1 MEDLQNG
8 VNESVPAEQ
17 TETASEPEVN
27 AEGNESE
34 VEGNETP
41 ETTEQPEAEPEDR
54 NAAFARVRREAE
66 AKANRRMSALDAEVA
81 ERFKGFTNPITGQPI
96 TTAKEYFD
104 ALDAQNQV
112 DTQRTLAEK
121 GLDPK
126 LIDNA
131 VNNNPAIKAANLI
144 LQQERLKNVQTYL
157 DEQVAEVGKIDPDIK
172 TAQDIEKSERY
183 SEVLRYVKENHLSIV
198 DAYKLTYADKLNE
211 RKTAAVKQQAINNA
225 KSQSHLK
232 ATDGGNNVSDGF
244 VDIPANV
251 LPQWKEW
258 FPYKTMKE
266 LRESYN
272 NTLHRE

>member
-34 VEGNETP
+34 VEGNENP

-112 DTQRTLAEK
+112 ETQRTLAEK

-126 LIDNA
+126 LIENA

-144 LQQERLKNVQTYL
+144 LQQERLKSVQTYL

-183 SEVLRYVKENHLSIV
+183 SEVLRYVRENHLSIV

-211 RKTAAVKQQAINNA
+211 RKTAAVKQQALNNA
-225 KSQSHLK
+225 RSQSHLK
-232 ATDGGNNVSDGF
+232 ATDGGNVGSDGL
-244 VDIPANV
+244 VEIPSNQLA
-251 LPQWKEW
+251 QWKEF
-258 FPYKTMKE
+258 FPNKTAKE
-266 LRESYN
+266 LKEAYN
-272 NTLHRE
+272 RSLHK

>member
-144 LQQERLKNVQTYL
+144 LQQERLKSVQTYL

-225 KSQSHLK
+225 KSQQHLT
-232 ATDGGNNVSDGF
+232 ATEGNTKSSDLKE
-244 VDIPANV
+244 VPSSVIE
-251 LPQWKEW
+251 QWRMF
-258 FPYKTMKE
+258 FPDKTDAQIRE
-266 LRESYN
+266 LYN
-272 NTLHRE
+272 NSLHE

>member
-144 LQQERLKNVQTYL
+144 LQQERLKSVQTYL

-172 TAQDIEKSERY
+172 TAQDIEKTERY

-225 KSQSHLK
+225 KSQQHLT
-232 ATDGGNNVSDGF
+232 ATEGNTKSSDLKE
-244 VDIPANV
+244 VPSSVIE
-251 LPQWKEW
+251 QWRMF
-258 FPYKTMKE
+258 FPDKTDAQIRE
-266 LRESYN
+266 LYN
-272 NTLHRE
+272 NSLHE

>member
-1 MEDLQNG
+1 MEDLQNS
-8 VNESVPAEQ
+8 VNESAPAEQ

-126 LIDNA
+126 LIENA

-144 LQQERLKNVQTYL
+144 LQQERLKSVQTYL

-183 SEVLRYVKENHLSIV
+183 SEILRYVKENHLSIV

-211 RKTAAVKQQAINNA
+211 RKTAAVKQQALNNA
-225 KSQSHLK
+225 RSQSHLK
-232 ATDGGNNVSDGF
+232 ATDGGNVGSDGL
-244 VDIPANV
+244 VEIPSNQLA
-251 LPQWKEW
+251 QWKEF
-258 FPYKTMKE
+258 FPNKTAKE
-266 LRESYN
+266 LKEAYN
-272 NTLHRE
+272 RSLHK

>member
-112 DTQRTLAEK
+112 ETQRTLAEK

-126 LIDNA
+126 LIENA

-144 LQQERLKNVQTYL
+144 LQQERLKSVQTYL

-183 SEVLRYVKENHLSIV
+183 SEVLRYVRENHLSIV

-211 RKTAAVKQQAINNA
+211 RKTAAVKQQALNNA
-225 KSQSHLK
+225 RSQSHLK
-232 ATDGGNNVSDGF
+232 ATDGGNVGSDGL
-244 VDIPANV
+244 VEIPSSQLA
-251 LPQWKEW
+251 QWKEF
-258 FPYKTMKE
+258 FPNKTAKE
-266 LRESYN
+266 LKEAYN
-272 NTLHRE
+272 RSLHK